1 MSYLFYGLEK
11 SQEKTKRLDTKD
23 NKVEIKSWGNHN
35 KKQAKVYMY
44 CSEENKDNEIQVL
57 FS

>member
-1 MSYLFYGLEK
+1 MGLK
-11 SQEKTKRLDTKD
+11 NVRKRLKRLDTKD

-35 KKQAKVYMY
+35 KKQAKVSMY